1 MDSRL
6 SGSPDVANQAAP
18 HMPSD
23 ESDVMRELQEAL
35 DFRTATSDILR
46 VISRSAFDLPS
57 LLLTVLTN
65 AKLLCRAE
73 MAVLFRY
80 VDGAYRFAV
89 GDGVSPAY
97 EHLERQQAIQPGRGT
112 LVGRAAEERRT
123 VQILD
128 AWTDPDYATK
138 DNARV
143 LGVHGM
149 LGVPLLREGVPI
161 GVMGLGR
168 ATVEPFTQRQIE
180 LVSTFADQ
188 AVIAIENVRLF
199 EELQAAR
206 EAAERER
213 DIAEAARAE
222 AEAANRAKSTFLAA
236 MSHEIRTPMNGVLGM
251 MEVLERSPL
260 ETRQA
265 RSVAV
270 MRESAQALLRIIDDV
285 LDFSKIDAGRM
296 DIEALPFSLNQLVAG
311 TVETML
317 PQAWQKHLT
326 LFADP
331 PDSGADW
338 VTGDPMRVRQIL
350 FNLVGNAIKFTDRGF
365 VRISVDGRSEHDG
378 TVLVR
383 VTVTDSGI
391 GMDEATRVRL
401 FEPFTQADSSTTR
414 RFGGTGLGRPVISSG
429 GMKAALATGAKR
441 LSVKLERHQARQRA
455 RVRRSIP
462 GTVDRRARR
471 AGVVPCSIA
480 EINVTTVAR

>member
-1 MDSRL
+1 MPMPFCITSIAGHRDLPRPQGTYRLMDSRL

-260 ETRQA
+260 ETGQA

-270 MRESAQALLRIIDDV
+270 MRESAQALLRIIDEDRCRA
-285 LDFSKIDAGRM
+285 DGYRGAPFQYESARRRHGRDHAAAGL
-296 DIEALPFSLNQLVAG
+296 AKA
-311 TVETML
+311 
-317 PQAWQKHLT
+317 
-326 LFADP
+326 
-331 PDSGADW
+331 SGA
-338 VTGDPMRVRQIL
+338 
-350 FNLVGNAIKFTDRGF
+350 
-365 VRISVDGRSEHDG
+365 
-378 TVLVR
+378 
-383 VTVTDSGI
+383 
-391 GMDEATRVRL
+391 
-401 FEPFTQADSSTTR
+401 
-414 RFGGTGLGRPVISSG
+414 
-429 GMKAALATGAKR
+429 
-441 LSVKLERHQARQRA
+441 
-455 RVRRSIP
+455 VRRSP
-462 GTVDRRARR
+462 GRGRRLGNRR
-471 AGVVPCSIA
+471 SDAGAADPVQPGRQRHQIH
-480 EINVTTVAR
+480 